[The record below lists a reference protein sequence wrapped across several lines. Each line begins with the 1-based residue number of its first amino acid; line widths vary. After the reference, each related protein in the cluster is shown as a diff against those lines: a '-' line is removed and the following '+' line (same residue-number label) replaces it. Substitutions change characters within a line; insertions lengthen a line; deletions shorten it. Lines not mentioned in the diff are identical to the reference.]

1 MNYVIIEPTVF
12 KSSVVWKVT
21 DNGGLVDI
29 SMIQASAA
37 ANIQAVE
44 QPQYCGLG
52 FPG

>member
-21 DNGGLVDI
+21 DNSGLLDI

-37 ANIQAVE
+37 A
-44 QPQYCGLG
+44 GLG
-52 FPG
+52 DSV